1 MKKKIKILRNQF
13 TKELE
18 DDVNLALKDLP
29 SDTKVTF
36 TSYEFTPETGR
47 IGVMKVAILE
57 YLYDQVEEEINN
69 RMESFGKEKMAEK
82 FANFPEKWWDA
93 NELKWVTRN
102 EVMRTFAENLVG
114 SQEWKDELAKVT
126 KEVKENA

>member
-1 MKKKIKILRNQF
+1 MKKKIKILRNQI
-13 TKELE
+13 TKDLEEMVNDELK
-18 DDVNLALKDLP
+18 NLP

-36 TSYEFTPETGR
+36 TSYEIPAEVGR

-57 YLYDQVEEEINN
+57 YLYDQIEEEINN

-82 FANFPEKWWDA
+82 FANFPEKWWDG